1 MGLFMS
7 MRVLW
12 FQIGLLMAAGYL
24 LLVGYRGPGDKGTA
38 IASILMMLLLAIAG
52 KPMDSVGEMRNKVFN
67 SGSAVQKFILTYLL
81 PIYIVLLL
89 TIPLTIKS
97 LNVT

>member
-1 MGLFMS
+1 MSDSSIYTAAEQCMGLFMS

-52 KPMDSVGEMRNKVFN
+52 KPMDSVGEMGIKCSIVGQQYKN
-67 SGSAVQKFILTYLL
+67 SYLHICYLYILY
-81 PIYIVLLL
+81 YF
-89 TIPLTIKS
+89 
-97 LNVT
+97 